1 MNTSEYE
8 EIPDKLWSKE
18 EFEEEIEDQSDV
30 KELATEEI
38 VSNVKLMTTQTEIF
52 DSGATTHI
60 TPYWNNFSAF

>member
-60 TPYWNNFSAF
+60 TPY